1 MKLSYGGRGKPKL
14 DGTIFMGGVYPLRHH
29 VKILIWQLEEGL
41 SWMNGL
47 KMRKEKFI
55 FDEIIPAPYTF

>member
-1 MKLSYGGRGKPKL
+1 M
-14 DGTIFMGGVYPLRHH
+14 DGTILTGGVYFSKHH
-29 VKILIWQLEEGL
+29 VKVLIWQLEEGL

-55 FDEIIPAPYTF
+55 FDEIIPAPYAFW

>member
-1 MKLSYGGRGKPKL
+1 MGVEASQNWMEPFLW
-14 DGTIFMGGVYPLRHH
+14 GGVYPLRHH

-41 SWMNGL
+41 SWINGL